1 MVLLVVLLVL
11 LILLLLLLLLKLLWQ
26 IAHSHAL
33 LKSRHESRVLTL
45 PSLFCQGSVG

>member
-11 LILLLLLLLLKLLWQ
+11 LILLLLLLLKLLWQ

-33 LKSRHESRVLTL
+33 LKSRHESGVLTL